1 MADRASQHLQKMNSA
16 SKRGTPIPIR
26 SKYMSLHDMI
36 NERGD
41 EYPSVSALDSYDCS
55 NRFHEVDMI
64 KDYNKMYRVKAPLR
78 LVPAGAGDR
87 SCHWRPNA
95 LCIYKDA
102 IVAGLRFPF
111 HEFIPRLLA
120 DVQINP
126 CQLPPNAWRIINC
139 FMVLC
144 LRKTFLYNN
153 PKWKNEFMYLVWEGG
168 DWGTLF
174 RRSFGRV
181 SDGSPSNIVLN
192 EEESH
197 AYSELIKDNGTTVAW
212 ELLDEFVLKS
222 VGLSTVHDKAAAFIN
237 KTNEPKDVETS
248 RMKRARLGDDRRGKP
263 SVPRFLIPAEIPGD
277 EADIPVS
284 SKSSV
289 WRPNWGIRKKDTITG
304 VSKHV
309 VDWSYHSLTPCDYK
323 DFVADSTLEGVEHLG
338 AQAIA
343 ATNANF
349 QGALFQAKAWRTS
362 SEANRVK
369 LERFEEE
376 VKSLKETLARREN
389 ELADAQAD
397 IVELRKSKDDCIDE
411 YLDSQ
416 EYKDL
421 IEKHDE
427 ILFPVQ
433 HTSGWEDVVQAIL
446 AKHPGVFDAAD
457 FPAPHP
463 PTPLERILAGV
474 DDMEEDARIL
484 DPGHSSP
491 LGDTSADDADEH
503 SSGSSSGEETNAGV
517 KEGEA

>member
-1 MADRASQHLQKMNSA
+1 
-16 SKRGTPIPIR
+16 
-26 SKYMSLHDMI
+26 
-36 NERGD
+36 
-41 EYPSVSALDSYDCS
+41 
-55 NRFHEVDMI
+55 
-64 KDYNKMYRVKAPLR
+64 
-78 LVPAGAGDR
+78 
-87 SCHWRPNA
+87 
-95 LCIYKDA
+95 
-102 IVAGLRFPF
+102 
-111 HEFIPRLLA
+111 
-120 DVQINP
+120 
-126 CQLPPNAWRIINC
+126 
-139 FMVLC
+139 
-144 LRKTFLYNN
+144 
-153 PKWKNEFMYLVWEGG
+153 MYLVWERG

-174 RRSFGRV
+174 HRSFGRV
-181 SDGSPSNIVLN
+181 SDGNPNNIDLN

-197 AYSELIKDNGTTVAW
+197 AYSVLIKDNGTTVAW

-222 VGLSTVHDKAAAFIN
+222 VHLSTVHDKAAAFIN

-248 RMKRARLGDDRRGKP
+248 RMKRARLGDYPRGKSGVP
-263 SVPRFLIPAEIPGD
+263 SFLIPSEIPGD

-284 SKSSV
+284 TKSSV

-309 VDWSYHSLTPCDYK
+309 VDWSYHSLSPCDYK

-369 LERFEEE
+369 LERSEEE
-376 VKSLKETLARREN
+376 VKSLKETLSRKEK

-397 IVELRKSKDDCIDE
+397 LVELRKSKDDCIDE

-433 HTSGWEDVVQAIL
+433 HTSGWEDAVQAIL

-463 PTPLERILAGV
+463 PTPLECILAGV
-474 DDMEEDARIL
+474 DYMEEDARIL
-484 DPGHSSP
+484 DSVHSSP

-503 SSGSSSGEETNAGV
+503 SPGSSSGEETYAGD
-517 KEGEA
+517 KGGET

>member
-1 MADRASQHLQKMNSA
+1 
-16 SKRGTPIPIR
+16 
-26 SKYMSLHDMI
+26 
-36 NERGD
+36 
-41 EYPSVSALDSYDCS
+41 
-55 NRFHEVDMI
+55 
-64 KDYNKMYRVKAPLR
+64 
-78 LVPAGAGDR
+78 
-87 SCHWRPNA
+87 
-95 LCIYKDA
+95 
-102 IVAGLRFPF
+102 
-111 HEFIPRLLA
+111 
-120 DVQINP
+120 
-126 CQLPPNAWRIINC
+126 
-139 FMVLC
+139 
-144 LRKTFLYNN
+144 
-153 PKWKNEFMYLVWEGG
+153 MYLVWEGG

-174 RRSFGRV
+174 RKSFGRV

-192 EEESH
+192 EEELH

-248 RMKRARLGDDRRGKP
+248 RMKRARIGDDPRGKASAP
-263 SVPRFLIPAEIPGD
+263 SFLIPSVD
-277 EADIPVS
+277 EVDIPVS
-284 SKSSV
+284 AKSSV
-289 WRPNWGIRKKDTITG
+289 WRPNW
-304 VSKHV
+304 
-309 VDWSYHSLTPCDYK
+309 
-323 DFVADSTLEGVEHLG
+323 DSTLEGAEHLG

-349 QGALFQAKAWRTS
+349 QGVLFQAKAWRTS

-369 LERFEEE
+369 LERSEEE
-376 VKSLKETLARREN
+376 VKSLKETLARREK

-397 IVELRKSKDDCIDE
+397 IVELRKGKDDCIDE

-433 HTSGWEDVVQAIL
+433 HTSGWEDAVQAIL

-484 DPGHSSP
+484 VPEHSSP
-491 LGDTSADDADEH
+491 LSDASADDAEDAGEH
-503 SSGSSSGEETNAGV
+503 SSSSSSGEETDAGV
-517 KEGEA
+517 KDGDAQP